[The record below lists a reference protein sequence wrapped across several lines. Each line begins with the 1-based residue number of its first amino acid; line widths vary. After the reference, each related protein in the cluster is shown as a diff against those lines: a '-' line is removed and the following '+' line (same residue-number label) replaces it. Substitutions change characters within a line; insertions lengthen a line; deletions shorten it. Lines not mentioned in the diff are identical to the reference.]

1 RFLDASFNY
10 VLIDNYT
17 YFDTAAYPAQING
30 LASILSLYL
39 SKEFHLGKFH
49 FLNKVLFQQT
59 DHQDQIPLPLI
70 SVCNS
75 TYFEH
80 NFYFKLTQG
89 HLLVQLGF
97 DVYFNTPYNAMAY
110 MPSTGQFYIQDQK
123 ELGNYPYFDAFLN
136 IKLKRTRFFLMF
148 DHVNSGFTGNNY
160 FSVLHY
166 PLNQRTF
173 KFGLSWTFYD

>member
-1 RFLDASFNY
+1 MCHVESYEKFISSVEKELRKPLPGISAQYKMAPDGRIERVAMARINSEQQISA
-10 VLIDNYT
+10 VLILI
-17 YFDTAAYPAQING
+17 FP
-30 LASILSLYL
+30 
-39 SKEFHLGKFH
+39 EHE
-49 FLNKVLFQQT
+49 
-59 DHQDQIPLPLI
+59 IPLPLI
-70 SVCNS
+70 SVYNS

-80 NFYFKLTQG
+80 DFYFKLTRG
-89 HLLVQLGF
+89 HLLIQLGF
-97 DVYFNTPYNAMAY
+97 DVYYNTPYNAMAY

-123 ELGNYPYFDAFLN
+123 ELGNYPYIVAFLN
-136 IKLKRTRFFLMF
+136 FKLKRTRFFFMF